1 MTAATLV
8 LLIAAPASFAPPGGV
23 MSSEELL
30 AAREFWPEWER
41 SGAIFKVEGR
51 VRSVAGG
58 TLRLEN
64 LPLTVRPAAGG
75 RLGRADNRTD
85 RAEVTGRL
93 ASGPSGTF
101 LQATAVRVLPGDDA
115 TFLTRKLAL
124 DRDDPAAW
132 EKLARWA
139 ERRAAFYDDP
149 ALARRAAEARR
160 EAFDL
165 RWEAAGA
172 TADLPQTA
180 PAGVPPGVWAQLAL
194 ADEVAAEPN
203 DEPGE
208 GEDVEKPFRL
218 DGPTRTAL
226 VHDALR
232 AWWRAVRDDGNANLA
247 ALAGQI
253 SRRLP
258 GAAEPPG
265 EEPQPNAPPAD
276 RLADYD
282 RSPAATFGAADA
294 ATRAAL
300 ARRFFVQVERT
311 RIERAAAP
319 DGRDGFAVAKVLA
332 ARLPELPDLAERY
345 RERELAWRLAAV
357 ASSTRAEAVELAELL
372 RGRGEPERADQA
384 LRTWLAARERSL
396 RGDGLGGL
404 IRAAEEYR
412 DLTGGDAEAIRLLKE
427 AHAAAEPGSAEENA
441 VAAKLRASGL
451 TLSGGR
457 WRTLADA
464 AAAPVDPLAAAVK
477 AGRVAVGMTAP
488 QVRAALGAPPVRSRA
503 VSRLTVAE
511 VWVYAPPAAGFSDG
525 LGAGGSIV
533 VHLARPKSRP
543 PEDATVVAVHRL

>member
-8 LLIAAPASFAPPGGV
+8 LLIAAPALLAPPGGV
-23 MSSEELL
+23 MSTEELL

-41 SGAIFKVEGR
+41 SGEIFKVEGR

-64 LPLTVRPAAGG
+64 LPLTVRPAAGS

-85 RAEVTGRL
+85 RAEITGRL
-93 ASGPSGTF
+93 TSGPSGTF

-132 EKLARWA
+132 ENLARWA
-139 ERRAAFYDDP
+139 ERRAAFYEDP

-172 TADLPQTA
+172 TPDLPRTA
-180 PAGVPPGVWAQLAL
+180 PAGAPPGVWAQLAL
-194 ADEVAAEPN
+194 ADEVATGN
-203 DEPGE
+203 VEPGE
-208 GEDVEKPFRL
+208 GEELEKPFRL
-218 DGPTRTAL
+218 DESTRTAL

-232 AWWRAVRDDGNANLA
+232 AWWRAVRDDGDANLA

-253 SRRLP
+253 NRRLP

-265 EEPQPNAPPAD
+265 KEPPPAAPSAD
-276 RLADYD
+276 RLAEYD

-300 ARRFFVQVERT
+300 ARRFFAQVERT
-311 RIERAAAP
+311 RIERGAAP

-332 ARLPELPDLAERY
+332 ARLPELPDLAEGY
-345 RERELAWRLAAV
+345 RERELAWRLART
-357 ASSTRAEAVELAELL
+357 ASSTRAEAVELADLL
-372 RGRGEPERADQA
+372 RSRGEPERADEA

-427 AHAAAEPGSAEENA
+427 AHAAAEPGSPEESA
-441 VAAKLRASGL
+441 VAAKLRALGL
-451 TLSGGR
+451 VLSGGR
-457 WRTLADA
+457 WRTLAEA

-503 VSRLTVAE
+503 VSRLTIAE